1 MTAPDG
7 GVAHDEVAED
17 RLLPPPRRE
26 DPRPARRRNA
36 IGWAITIAVAVGFT
50 LVVRTWVFQAY
61 SIPSTSM
68 VPTLEVSDRVV
79 VSKLNRDPGRGDIVV
94 FTRPPNDPGAPGEPA
109 VLIKRVIGLP
119 GETVNAVDGHVQVN
133 GHGLQESYLPKG
145 TLTEFE
151 HPIKVGKGQLLV
163 LGDNRSVSKDG
174 RVFGTIEQAS
184 VIGRA
189 VFRIWP
195 VSRFGTL

>member
-1 MTAPDG
+1 MSQHDAEATDG
-7 GVAHDEVAED
+7 DLAED
-17 RLLPPPRRE
+17 RLLPAQ
-26 DPRPARRRNA
+26 RPTVPSRRRNV
-36 IGWAITIAVAVGFT
+36 IGWVITIVVAVGFT
-50 LVVRTWVFQAY
+50 LIVRTWVFQAY

-79 VSKLNRDPGRGDIVV
+79 VSKLNRDPGRGDIIV
-94 FTRPPNDPGAPGEPA
+94 FDRPANDPAEPGEPS

-119 GETVNAVDGHVQVN
+119 GETVTAVDGRVQVD
-133 GHGLQESYLPKG
+133 GHRLEETYLPAG

-151 HPIKVGKGQLLV
+151 HPIKVSDGQLLV

-174 RVFGTIEQAS
+174 RVFGPIEKSS

-195 VSRFGTL
+195 ISRLGTL

>member
-1 MTAPDG
+1 MTQ
-7 GVAHDEVAED
+7 HDADLGAEEVGED
-17 RLLPPPRRE
+17 RVLPPPRDDTRVS
-26 DPRPARRRNA
+26 RRRNL
-36 IGWAITIAVAVGFT
+36 IGWVFTIIVAVGFT
-50 LVVRTWVFQAY
+50 LIVRTWVFQAY

-94 FTRPPNDPGAPGEPA
+94 FDRPVDDPAAPGEPS

-119 GETVNAVDGHVQVN
+119 GETIDAVDGQVRVD
-133 GHGLQESYLPKG
+133 GHRLEESYLPAG
-145 TLTEFE
+145 VTTEFE
-151 HPIKVGKGQLLV
+151 HPIEVGRDEILV

-174 RVFGTIEQAS
+174 RVFGPVKQSS

-189 VFRIWP
+189 IFRIWP
-195 VSRFGTL
+195 LSRLGSL